1 MPIRISMLAVASLL
15 SACAAAPLIAVQAA
29 VQLASIA
36 MRATDPNYGPRVIK
50 QPTMAEQ
57 AHAKC
62 AENDAG
68 PETECIDYMTHMTG
82 SYY

>member
-1 MPIRISMLAVASLL
+1 MPIRISMLVAVSLL

-36 MRATDPNYGPRVIK
+36 MRDPSGQRVIH

-57 AHAKC
+57 AQAKC
-62 AENDAG
+62 TENDAG
-68 PETECIDYMTHMTG
+68 PDTECVAYMTHMTG